1 MNKMQQ
7 LSDASSALDRSH
19 LQLLLALR
27 DTGRLSRA
35 AEALSISP
43 SAASHRLREAERRLG
58 IVLARPDGR
67 SIQLTPSGEHLADVA
82 AVSEAALRSGE
93 MTARWLAGG
102 RSTSVR
108 IAMDFYDSAPWF
120 TAFGAT
126 RPRGI
131 GVDLVRVAY
140 DRAIEAVSGRRADV
154 AMGPV
159 GVDHLPVLDP
169 GGSVRR
175 IDCFDD
181 ELVAIVGPGHAAIE
195 RGAFIPDDVVDARY
209 LTAGLAPTSGFEHS
223 EFFSPA
229 GVMPGELFQIE
240 SVALICRL
248 VAEGRGLTIQPRR
261 AVQHG
266 LPAGAVLVPL
276 ADREVRIRWLAA
288 VRAGDETALDL
299 VEAIREH
306 ELPHRE
312 LPETPE
318 PDMLGP

>member
-1 MNKMQQ
+1 MKSAQQ
-7 LSDASSALDRSH
+7 YDGVASALDRSH

-27 DTGRLSRA
+27 DTGRLGRA
-35 AEALSISP
+35 AASPTISP

-58 IVLARPDGR
+58 VVLAEPDGR
-67 SIQLTPSGEHLADVA
+67 TIQLTPSGQHLADVA

-120 TAFGAT
+120 SAFGAT

-140 DRAIEAVSGRRADV
+140 DRATESVIGRRADIAV
-154 AMGPV
+154 VPAGL
-159 GVDHLPVLDP
+159 DYLPVTEAA
-169 GGSVRR
+169 GSIQW

-181 ELVAIVGPGHAAIE
+181 ELVAVVSAEHPAVG
-195 RGAFIPDDVVDARY
+195 RGVFVPDDVIEACY
-209 LTAGLAPTSGFEHS
+209 LTAGLAPTTGFEHS

-240 SVALICRL
+240 SVSLIVRL
-248 VAEGRGLTIQPRR
+248 VADGRGVTIQPRR
-261 AVQHG
+261 VVQ
-266 LPAGAVLVPL
+266 AGPPDGVAIVPL
-276 ADREVRIRWLAA
+276 DGPPVRIRWLAA
-288 VRAGDETALDL
+288 VRTGDEAALD
-299 VEAIREH
+299 VVDAIG
-306 ELPHRE
+306 ELE
-312 LPETPE
+312 LPEAAG
-318 PDMLGP
+318 PDMLAP